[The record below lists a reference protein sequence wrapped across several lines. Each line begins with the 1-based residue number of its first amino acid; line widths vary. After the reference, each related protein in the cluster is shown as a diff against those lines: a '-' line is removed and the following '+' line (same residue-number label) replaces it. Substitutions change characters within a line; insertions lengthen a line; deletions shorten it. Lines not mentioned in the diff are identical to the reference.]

1 MAIGAVAGLGS
12 PLFSYL
18 AVYGESVFGVEG
30 LRLGMLF
37 GAAGVGSVLFTPLLL
52 SVAPRLSRSVLL
64 SAAMLF
70 YGTSVAAMGFAPT
83 FAAAIVVLV
92 CFGGAYLS
100 IASTINTTIQLV
112 VREDLRGVVIAI
124 YLMCLTGALPVG
136 IFVWGAAADRVGI
149 RPTTV
154 AAGALLV
161 AVTVVFVLTGRFS
174 MMAAADTARD
184 AAGSSQPPP
193 QGRVRRELS
202 D

>member
-1 MAIGAVAGLGS
+1 M
-12 PLFSYL
+12 
-18 AVYGESVFGVEG
+18 
-30 LRLGMLF
+30 
-37 GAAGVGSVLFTPLLL
+37 
-52 SVAPRLSRSVLL
+52 
-64 SAAMLF
+64 
-70 YGTSVAAMGFAPT
+70 
-83 FAAAIVVLV
+83 
-92 CFGGAYLS
+92 
-100 IASTINTTIQLV
+100 
-112 VREDLRGVVIAI
+112 
-124 YLMCLTGALPVG
+124 
-136 IFVWGAAADRVGI
+136 GI